1 MTVAEL
7 IARLRALPQ
16 DLPVYLHDWS
26 EDFAGDIDVD
36 ETGSPSEYARS
47 MHPRVEEAQPISR
60 RGVQREYDDSLP
72 RRVVIG

>member
-7 IARLRALPQ
+7 IERLRALPQ

-26 EDFAGDIDVD
+26 EDFAGDIDID
-36 ETGSPSEYARS
+36 EMGMLSQRS
-47 MHPRVEEAQPISR
+47 MRPRVEDALPISR
-60 RGVQREYDDSLP
+60 RATERAYDDSRP